1 MRLSRNRERNRE
13 SAQNSRARKREYV
26 RDLEKRARALEM
38 QNGELQAMVMH
49 LTNENHALR
58 MNLQV
63 AGGGAMPTMMM
74 PCVYPPMTPKL
85 PLPPMGVEPA
95 VEAPPSP
102 QLEVKKPTTKRRKQT
117 VNPQ

>member
-1 MRLSRNRERNRE
+1 
-13 SAQNSRARKREYV
+13 
-26 RDLEKRARALEM
+26 
-38 QNGELQAMVMH
+38 
-49 LTNENHALR
+49 
-58 MNLQV
+58 
-63 AGGGAMPTMMM
+63 MMM

-117 VNPQ
+117 VAASVTASRWGALRRGGDVAGVVAGGGGCQLALEQSAFARPLRAADGRSVGAIRR